1 MKLYH
6 ATTVEN
12 MKRIQKDGLIKG
24 SFGREVFLCKKP
36 LDACKFLVIRG
47 IRRMCVIEV
56 DLKEDTVRESFDHS
70 EAFFQCKAYV
80 HNGNVEL
87 TGVEEIEEYE
97 FKF

>member
-1 MKLYH
+1 MKFYH

-12 MKRIQKDGLIKG
+12 MKKILKDGVIKG
-24 SFGREVFLCKKP
+24 SFGGEVFLCKKP
-36 LDACKFLVIRG
+36 MDACKFLVIRG

-56 DLKEDTVRESFDHS
+56 DLKEKVVLESCDHS

-87 TGVEEIEEYE
+87 SGVEEIEEYE
-97 FKF
+97 FNF